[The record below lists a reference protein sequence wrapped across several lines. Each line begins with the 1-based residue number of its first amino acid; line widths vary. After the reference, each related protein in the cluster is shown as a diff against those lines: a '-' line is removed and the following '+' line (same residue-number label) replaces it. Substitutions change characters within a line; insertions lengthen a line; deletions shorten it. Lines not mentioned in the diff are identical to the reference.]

1 MRPTDRDAERSRDT
15 RDTSLFLQIA
25 EDFTDA
31 QSIWFNTKRRPL
43 SCMKDITPIIKL
55 IGGLIVIYIVL
66 KVVEDFFHITSIIQS
81 LISSIPYINDII
93 LLLIAGAIMIA
104 IEKKL

>member
-1 MRPTDRDAERSRDT
+1 
-15 RDTSLFLQIA
+15 
-25 EDFTDA
+25 
-31 QSIWFNTKRRPL
+31 
-43 SCMKDITPIIKL
+43 MKDITSIIKL

-66 KVVEDFFHITSIIQS
+66 KVAEDVFHFTSLIQS
-81 LISSIPYINDII
+81 LVSSIPYINDIV